1 MFADLLLLVGVKGT
15 GEVKAFNDEVD
26 RTTKSARRAGK
37 ALDDFGNE
45 STRAARKTKR
55 FAAVGL
61 QQLGYQV
68 GDFAVQVQGGTNAF
82 VAFGQQGSQMLGIL
96 GPLGAV
102 AGALLA
108 IFTAFA
114 AAMSESEDATGR
126 AAAEFAKLRG
136 EFEPLLTITKNLL
149 NTLKEM
155 AFDTLNVLAN
165 NLQLVI
171 SYAAAATLVWGGKA
185 GLTAAITLATL
196 AVRNFGKVVRTVL
209 VGTVVGIAIVALGQ
223 LINMILELREATKS
237 WGETFAL
244 VADVITGFTADLPNR
259 FANAWLGLVKRLGDG
274 FANGMDLFASFVE
287 ALEGGVE
294 RTQAVFDVAFQ
305 AISNIVIK
313 AMHSMSEEVDKVFD
327 AVLAKAEGLLRVA
340 SHLPGLMGRGFGVA
354 AETAAGLQNL
364 GPGTAQ
370 IGETTFEEF
379 LARRLGTMSLGSGT
393 IREGAEG
400 MRAAAKGLFDLLE
413 RDTTKGTEAF
423 NKLKEALDSVGVS
436 VSDFDVRNLVGG
448 LASVADAAT
457 GAGADGKPS
466 VRGAFHDLTKEMDEF
481 KNRVAKDFATT
492 IVGSFR
498 SIVNGTKTVSQAFR
512 EMAIS
517 VIQQIMDILIWQ
529 PLINS
534 LTSGI
539 SGMLGSA
546 MGPTGNGFLGQLLGF
561 GLSAATGGS
570 GGSTRGSYMFANG
583 GVVGSPTYFGLANGG
598 MGVMGEAGP
607 EAILPLKRGA
617 NGKLGVEGG
626 GNVTVNQTFQFA
638 ANGDDSVK
646 RIIAEA
652 APQIAK
658 MTEAQIIN
666 SRQRGGQMRRA
677 FG

>member
-15 GEVKAFNDEVD
+15 GEVKALNNEID
-26 RTTKSARRAGK
+26 RTTKSSRRAGK
-37 ALDDFGNE
+37 ALDEFGNE

-126 AAAEFAKLRG
+126 AAAEFAKLKG

-185 GLTAAITLATL
+185 GLTAVITLATL
-196 AVRNFGKVVRTVL
+196 AVQNFGRVVRTVL
-209 VGTVVGIAIVALGQ
+209 VGTVVGVAIVALGQ
-223 LINMILELREATKS
+223 LINVILQLREATGS
-237 WGETFAL
+237 WGKTFAL
-244 VADVITGFTADLPNR
+244 VSDVITTFISEIPAR
-259 FANAWLGLVKRLGDG
+259 FANAFLGVMKRIGDA
-274 FANGMDLFASFVE
+274 FAGGMELFASFVE
-287 ALEGGVE
+287 ALERGLE
-294 RTQAVFDVAFQ
+294 RVQAAFDVAFQ
-305 AISNIVIK
+305 AVGNIVIK
-313 AMHSMSEEVDKVFD
+313 AMNSMSEEVDKVFD
-327 AVLAKAEGLLRVA
+327 AVLAKAEGLLSVA
-340 SHLPGLMGRGFGVA
+340 AKLPGLLGRGFGVA
-354 AETAAGLQNL
+354 AETAAGLQKG
-364 GPGTAQ
+364 GPGVGQ
-370 IGETTFEEF
+370 IGTTTFEEF
-379 LARRLGTMSLGSGT
+379 LANRRGGMSLGSGA
-393 IREGAEG
+393 ILEGAEG
-400 MRAAAKGLFDLLE
+400 MREAARGLFKLLE
-413 RDTTKGTEAF
+413 KDTTKSTEAF

-457 GAGADGKPS
+457 GTGTDGKPS

-529 PLINS
+529 PLISS
-534 LTSGI
+534 LTNGI

-561 GLSAATGGS
+561 GVSAAT

-638 ANGDDSVK
+638 ANGDESVK

-658 MTEAQIIN
+658 MTEVQIIN

>member
-1 MFADLLLLVGVKGT
+1 MADLRLLVDVDGT
-15 GEVKAFNDEVD
+15 GKVKALNDELD
-26 RTTKSARRAGK
+26 RTPSYARRAGRS
-37 ALDDFGNE
+37 LDNFGNE
-45 STRAARKTKR
+45 SVRAARKTKR

-126 AAAEFAKLRG
+126 AAAEFAKLKG
-136 EFEPLLTITKNLL
+136 EFEPLLTIAKSLINV
-149 NTLKEM
+149 LKEM

-196 AVRNFGKVVRTVL
+196 AVTNFGKIVRTVL
-209 VGTVVGIAIVALGQ
+209 VGTVVGGAIVALGQ
-223 LINMILELREATKS
+223 LINMMLQLREATGS
-237 WGETFAL
+237 WGGAFAAVKKVIDAFFADAM
-244 VADVITGFTADLPNR
+244 VAQDNWYKNTEAGVMRIKAVFHEGFGSIEVTLANFFAKMRASWDSVMQAVSNIVKTAMYQVAKAIDTAIDTVLTRIKDVLDLASQLPFGAGEGFRGMA
-259 FANAWLGLVKRLGDG
+259 G
-274 FANGMDLFASFVE
+274 FAESAIGAYTPTAPELGTTTYQDFLAERVSGISASVGRGIGTAAALRKDAEALLATKRVSGQTAE
-287 ALEGGVE
+287 ALEELITTLKSVE
-294 RTQAVFDVAFQ
+294 LT
-305 AISNIVIK
+305 
-313 AMHSMSEEVDKVFD
+313 
-327 AVLAKAEGLLRVA
+327 
-340 SHLPGLMGRGFGVA
+340 
-354 AETAAGLQNL
+354 
-364 GPGTAQ
+364 
-370 IGETTFEEF
+370 GEQ
-379 LARRLGTMSLGSGT
+379 
-393 IREGAEG
+393 
-400 MRAAAKGLFDLLE
+400 
-413 RDTTKGTEAF
+413 
-423 NKLKEALDSVGVS
+423 
-436 VSDFDVRNLVGG
+436 FDVRNLLTG
-448 LASVADAAT
+448 LGTVADAAS
-457 GAGADGKPS
+457 GSGADGKPS
-466 VRGAFHDLTKEMDEF
+466 VRGAFEDLTKEMDDF

-492 IVGSFR
+492 IVGAFQ

-529 PLINS
+529 PLIQS

-561 GLSAATGGS
+561 GTQAVT

-638 ANGDDSVK
+638 ANGDESVK

-652 APQIAK
+652 APKIAQ
-658 MTEAQIIN
+658 MTEAKIIN

>member
-26 RTTKSARRAGK
+26 RTTKSARRAGR

-155 AFDTLNVLAN
+155 AYDTLNVLAN

-196 AVRNFGKVVRTVL
+196 AVTNFGRVVRTVL
-209 VGTVVGIAIVALGQ
+209 VGTVVGGAIVALGH
-223 LINMILELREATKS
+223 LINMMLELRQATGS
-237 WGETFAL
+237 WGEAFGL
-244 VADVITGFTADLPNR
+244 VGDVISAFVDEFDVH
-259 FANAWLGLVKRLGDG
+259 FANLGVSIEQFIFKMLALFVEG
-274 FANGMDLFASFVE
+274 FADIG
-287 ALEGGVE
+287 E
-294 RTQAVFDVAFQ
+294 RFTNMAAYITARFDQMGQ
-305 AISNIVIK
+305 AIANSFKSAMYEVAKVIDDV
-313 AMHSMSEEVDKVFD
+313 VDNALSGMQKVFD
-327 AVLAKAEGLLRVA
+327 LAAQ
-340 SHLPGLMGRGFGVA
+340 LPGPAGTPFRGASALATAGQNLYTPQQPAIGIKSFQDFF
-354 AETAAGLQNL
+354 AESLADMSQNRGGLRGTAAGMRKYADSLKQLKLDTPQTAEAMKRLQ
-364 GPGTAQ
+364 
-370 IGETTFEEF
+370 
-379 LARRLGTMSLGSGT
+379 
-393 IREGAEG
+393 
-400 MRAAAKGLFDLLE
+400 
-413 RDTTKGTEAF
+413 
-423 NKLKEALDSVGVS
+423 EALDSVGVS

-466 VRGAFHDLTKEMDEF
+466 VRGAFQDLTKEMDDF

-529 PLINS
+529 PLISS

-561 GLSAATGGS
+561 GLNAAT

>member
-15 GEVKAFNDEVD
+15 GEVKALNNEID
-26 RTTKSARRAGK
+26 RTTKSSRRAGK
-37 ALDDFGNE
+37 ALDEFGNE

-171 SYAAAATLVWGGKA
+171 SYAAAATLIWGGKA

-209 VGTVVGIAIVALGQ
+209 VGTVVGIAVVALGQ
-223 LINMILELREATKS
+223 LINMALQLREAVGS
-237 WGETFAL
+237 WGGAFAA
-244 VADVITGFTADLPNR
+244 VKKVIDAFFADVMVAQENWYKNTEAGMLRIEAAFHESMGSIEIVL
-259 FANAWLGLVKRLGDG
+259 ANTLAKLRAGWDS
-274 FANGMDLFASFVE
+274 AM
-287 ALEGGVE
+287 
-294 RTQAVFDVAFQ
+294 QAV
-305 AISNIVIK
+305 SNIVK
-313 AMHSMSEEVDKVFD
+313 TAMYQV
-327 AVLAKAEGLLRVA
+327 AKAIDTAIDTVLTRIKEVLDLASRLPFGAGEGFRGMA
-340 SHLPGLMGRGFGVA
+340 GFAESAIGAYTPQQPTMG
-354 AETAAGLQNL
+354 Q
-364 GPGTAQ
+364 
-370 IGETTFEEF
+370 TTYQEF
-379 LARRLGTMSLGSGT
+379 LAQRVSEIGSGVGRGVGT
-393 IREGAEG
+393 AASLRKQAE
-400 MRAAAKGLFDLLE
+400 ALLE
-413 RDTTKGTEAF
+413 TKRVSGQTA
-423 NKLKEALDSVGVS
+423 EALQELVATLKSVELTGEQ
-436 VSDFDVRNLVGG
+436 FDVRNIVGG
-448 LASVADAAT
+448 LGSVADAAT

-466 VRGAFHDLTKEMDEF
+466 VRGAFQDLTKEMDDF

-529 PLINS
+529 PLISS
-534 LTSGI
+534 LTNGI

-561 GLSAATGGS
+561 GLSAAT

-638 ANGDDSVK
+638 ANGDESVK

-658 MTEAQIIN
+658 MTEVQIIN